1 MIALSSSFPGRSLA
15 AGWLAG
21 LVFTSA
27 GAAPGAH
34 GPDGEHL
41 DAPAA
46 ATAGAAGPRL
56 EASSELFELVAEL
69 KGGEL
74 VVLVDRYT
82 TNEPVLGARL
92 DVESG
97 DHQASAGFR
106 ADRGDYVVAPGPLT
120 QALATPGEYPLVFT
134 LTTTDAA
141 DLLDGTLV
149 IAGRAD
155 DARTHDHGTGAHAHD
170 GGLDRALWIGA
181 GALLLGALGAGAWW
195 RRRREASIGTKGGQ
209 S

>member
-21 LVFTSA
+21 LVLTSA

-41 DAPAA
+41 DAPAT

-56 EASSELFELVAEL
+56 AASSELFELVAEL

-92 DVESG
+92 EVESG
-97 DHQASAGFR
+97 GHQASAGFR
-106 ADRGDYVVAPGPLT
+106 AERGDYVVAPGPLT
-120 QALATPGEYPLVFT
+120 QALATPGEHPLVFT
-134 LTTTDAA
+134 LTTADAA

-149 IAGRAD
+149 MAGRAD
-155 DARTHDHGTGAHAHD
+155 AAGAHDHGSGAHVH
-170 GGLDRALWIGA
+170 GTGLDRALWAGA
-181 GALLLGALGAGAWW
+181 AALLLGALGAGAWW
-195 RRRREASIGTKGGQ
+195 RRHRQASLGTKGGQ